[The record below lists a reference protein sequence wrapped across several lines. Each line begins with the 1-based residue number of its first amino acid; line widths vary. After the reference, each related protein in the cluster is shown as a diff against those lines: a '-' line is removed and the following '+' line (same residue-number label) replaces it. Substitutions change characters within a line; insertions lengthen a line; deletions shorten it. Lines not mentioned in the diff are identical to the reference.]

1 MAATVYSGSGN
12 WSYTNSTGENVRV
25 IIGIALAADNSQAST
40 VGIKLRFGASGS
52 GYMFEETSGTN
63 DRFVGF
69 GRHITGVSP
78 NGGVVAT
85 NGGTF
90 VDEFWLADG
99 HTANLDAV
107 SGTYPIKWYNI
118 VVIPESG

>member
-12 WSYTNSTGENVRV
+12 WSYTNNTGENVRV

-69 GRHITGVSP
+69 GKHITNVSP
-78 NGGVVAT
+78 TGGAVAT

>member
-25 IIGIALAADNSQAST
+25 IIGIALANDTAQTND
-40 VGIKLRFGASGS
+40 VGIKLRFGAAGS
-52 GYMFEETSGTN
+52 GYHFEETSGTN

-69 GRHITGVSP
+69 GKHITSSGQMTRAVAS
-78 NGGVVAT
+78 NGGI
-85 NGGTF
+85 F
-90 VDEFWLADG
+90 VDEFWLANG

-107 SGTYPIKWYNI
+107 SGSYPIKWYNV
-118 VVIPESG
+118 VVIPE